1 MANRAAAGA
10 GTIRKKTINR
20 NGKSYTYWEA
30 RYTTGYDPG
39 TGRQI
44 QRSITG
50 KTQKEVSQKLK
61 AATAAIDAGTY
72 TAPSKMTVG
81 QWLDIWTKEY
91 LNNIKP
97 RTAESYTIIV
107 NNHIKPGLGATKLDK
122 LEPHTVQTFYN
133 DLYKGKRDK
142 KALSA
147 KTVRNVH
154 GVLHKAL
161 QQAVKNR
168 YIRFNPAD
176 DPDLPSAEK
185 PEIKPLDDEQIKAFL
200 KAVKGHKYEYL
211 FVTVLFTGMR
221 EGEALGLRWSAVNF
235 TQGTITINN
244 QLQKIV
250 GQKEYQLIKP
260 KNGKGRCITPP
271 PFVMATLR
279 KVKHQQ
285 LENRLRYGECWEDS
299 GFVFTNELGQ
309 HLTPKPIYDS
319 YKKVVA
325 EIGRPDARF
334 HDLRHSYA
342 VASIRAGD
350 DLKTVQENLGHA
362 TAAFTMNV
370 YAHVTD
376 QMKKDSA
383 ARMEQYIMSVSG

>member
-1 MANRAAAGA
+1 MAKSAAGA
-10 GTIRKKTINR
+10 GTIRKKTITK
-20 NGKSYTYWEA
+20 NGKKYNYWEA
-30 RYTTGYDPG
+30 RFTVGYDPG
-39 TGRQI
+39 TGKQI
-44 QRSITG
+44 QKSITG
-50 KTQKEVSQKLK
+50 QTQREVSNKLK
-61 AATAAIDAGTY
+61 AITTEIDKGTY

-81 QWLDIWTKEY
+81 QWLDIWVKEY
-91 LNNIKP
+91 TSKIKP
-97 RTAESYTIIV
+97 RTVESYRIIC
-107 NNHIKPGLGATKLDK
+107 NNHLKPGLGATKLDK
-122 LEPHTVQTFYN
+122 LDAHTVQTFYN
-133 DLYKGKRDK
+133 GLSEKKG
-142 KALSA
+142 LSA
-147 KTVRNVH
+147 KSVKNIH

-161 QQAVKNR
+161 QQAVKNK
-168 YIRFNPAD
+168 YISFNPAD
-176 DPDLPSAEK
+176 DPELPSVEK
-185 PEIKPLDDEQIKAFL
+185 PEIQPLDDEQIKAFL

-285 LENRLRYGECWEDS
+285 LENRIRYAECWENS

-362 TAAFTMNV
+362 TASFTMNT
-370 YAHVTD
+370 YCHVTD
-376 QMKKDSA
+376 QMRKDSA